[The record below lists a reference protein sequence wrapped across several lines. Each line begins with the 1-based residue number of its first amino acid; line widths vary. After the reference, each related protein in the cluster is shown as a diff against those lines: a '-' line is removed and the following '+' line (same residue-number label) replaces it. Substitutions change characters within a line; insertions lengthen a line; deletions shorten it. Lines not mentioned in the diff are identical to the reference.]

1 MTDPAIG
8 EDFSIKQYRDQRR
21 GLRRIG
27 SREVIVTWLI
37 AGLLLGAL
45 ALLPNHAGK
54 TLRGGA
60 VAMLA
65 QLAPAAGTSVHRV
78 HHDGDGSKD
87 VGECSDRDYA
97 NELC

>member
-1 MTDPAIG
+1 MTDLAIG
-8 EDFSIKQYRDQRR
+8 EDLNMNRNRDQRR

-65 QLAPAAGTSVHRV
+65 QIAPAAGPAIHHA
-78 HHDGDGSKD
+78 HHDGEGPKD
-87 VGECSDRDYA
+87 AGECSDRDYA

>member
-1 MTDPAIG
+1 MTDLAFG
-8 EDFSIKQYRDQRR
+8 EDLNMKRNRDRR
-21 GLRRIG
+21 GGLRRIG

-65 QLAPAAGTSVHRV
+65 QLAPAAGTSVQRV
-78 HHDGDGSKD
+78 HHDGDGSKG